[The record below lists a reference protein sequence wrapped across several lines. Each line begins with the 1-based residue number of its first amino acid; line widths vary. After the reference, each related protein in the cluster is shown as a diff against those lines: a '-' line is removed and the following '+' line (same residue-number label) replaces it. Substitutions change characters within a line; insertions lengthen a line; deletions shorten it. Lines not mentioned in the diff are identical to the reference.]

1 MTIYDIFFL
10 LGGLG
15 LFLYGM
21 SLMSEGLSLVAG
33 SKLKNILRRLTRNKW
48 LGAFFGFIITAIIQS
63 STATTVMVLGFIDSS
78 LMSLSQAAGVIMGAN
93 AGTTLT
99 GILFTFNIQDIV
111 PFVIFLGT
119 ITTLFVKRK
128 TFNHMGLILLGFGL
142 LFLGLNLMSSSMV
155 PLRESAFMADLF
167 VHTQMPLIGLVVG
180 FIVTALIQSSTA
192 SVGILLTMV
201 AAGVVVDLQQAIFIL
216 YGFNVGTVVT
226 TLVAS
231 IRGNKTAQQAAMVH
245 VLFNVVG
252 ALIFTVFTVLP
263 LGFVSFIQST
273 SENIAL
279 QLVYAH
285 IVFNVA
291 TLFILLPVS
300 KYIIQLSEKIIKADS
315 EESPQLK
322 LKFID
327 RRLIYSPEIEVE
339 HILKEIQRTFE
350 LVHEDFKE
358 ATNYKTIGKKRQ
370 EVYLLSN
377 EALIEYLVKEINRTL
392 TNVNTV
398 KLKEE
403 FAITVGICY
412 KVINYLRQIEEQA
425 KDIALS
431 LQRYEQPETID
442 DSGREEGELAIHLV
456 MEAIVPLVDRM
467 LLQIYE
473 FLKEKLYQ
481 EDKKLVQDI
490 ERLDQEILNLT
501 QINRDLLRAD
511 FEDIR
516 IFNSLRRISADAVS
530 IAVTLE
536 HKR

>member
-48 LGAFFGFIITAIIQS
+48 FGAFFEFIITAIIQS

-78 LMSLSQAAGVIMGAN
+78 LMSLSQATGVIMGAN

-111 PFVIFLGT
+111 PFVIFIGT

-201 AAGVVVDLQQAIFIL
+201 AGVVVDLQQAIFIL

-252 ALIFTVFTVLP
+252 ALIFTIFTVLP

-300 KYIIQLSEKIIKADS
+300 KYIIQLSEKMIKADS
-315 EESPQLK
+315 EEAPQLK

-339 HILKEIQRTFE
+339 HIIKEIQRAFE
-350 LVHEDFKE
+350 LVHDDFKE

-370 EVYLLSN
+370 EVHLLSN
-377 EALIEYLVKEINRTL
+377 EALIDYLVKEINRTL
-392 TNVNTV
+392 TNINTV

-412 KVINYLRQIEEQA
+412 KVINYLRQIEEQS
-425 KDIALS
+425 KDIALT
-431 LQRYEQPETID
+431 LQRYEQPEIIN
-442 DSGREEGELAIHLV
+442 DSEREEVELAIHLV

-536 HKR
+536 YKE